1 MKIKNLSNQELKLPM
16 KKSNGQKIIVALAP
30 GQIVYSEA
38 EKKHENKQLVIW
50 ERKKLIE
57 VTSDPLPQ
65 KLEYC
70 HAYNT
75 IKKAAVPTI
84 AIEEDFDD
92 DQDEETSEPT
102 IDVSVLNGDDE
113 DDDDINDDDIN
124 DDEERTGSTIAPTK
138 NKGGRPKGAK
148 NKSKRGKK
156 KVKSTARKSGNNN
169 SDSNAV

>member
-16 KKSNGQKIIVALAP
+16 KKSNGQKIIVVLAP

-57 VTSDPLPQ
+57 VTSDLLPQ

-70 HAYNT
+70 HPYNT

-84 AIEEDFDD
+84 AIEDDFDD

-102 IDVSVLNGDDE
+102 IDVSVLNGDDDE
-113 DDDDINDDDIN
+113 DDDVDKDIN
-124 DDEERTGSTIAPTK
+124 DDEEGTGSTVAPTK